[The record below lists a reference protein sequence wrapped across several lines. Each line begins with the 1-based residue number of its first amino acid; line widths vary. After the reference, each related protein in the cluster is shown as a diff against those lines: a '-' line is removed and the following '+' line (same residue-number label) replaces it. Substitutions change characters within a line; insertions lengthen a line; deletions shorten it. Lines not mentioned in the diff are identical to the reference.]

1 MNVVIPPLFFYI
13 VGALLVIFGALR
25 AATMGRRRESREL
38 SEDTPQSAKARKRHL
53 TFGLVWV
60 AMGLFLIVSTAGVLS
75 FRH

>member
-1 MNVVIPPLFFYI
+1 MNVVIPPLFFYV

-38 SEDTPQSAKARKRHL
+38 SEDTPQAAKARKRHL